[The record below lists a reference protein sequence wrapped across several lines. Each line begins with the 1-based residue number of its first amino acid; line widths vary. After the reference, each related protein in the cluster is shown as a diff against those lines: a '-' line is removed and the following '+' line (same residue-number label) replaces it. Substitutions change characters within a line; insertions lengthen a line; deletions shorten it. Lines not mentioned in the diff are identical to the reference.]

1 MILESEKS
9 KFLAILTKINH
20 SNNSGGKIFTQ
31 SELAEH
37 LKVSRKKMN
46 DFVNGTIFDFF
57 LLCRYADLLGM
68 EIKFQL
74 NSD

>member
-1 MILESEKS
+1 MILDSEKS

-20 SNNSGGKIFTQ
+20 SNNTGGKIFTQ
-31 SELAEH
+31 SELAGH

-46 DFVNGTIFDFF
+46 DFVNGTIFDFW

-68 EIKFQL
+68 EIKFTL
-74 NSD
+74 TS